1 MTNIQ
6 ISPDK
11 NTVISD
17 NEVHKF
23 NKGSHNTCS
32 TCSLFEECCELQETV
47 VNEFPFACV
56 ADNRTDK
63 EYGNFQSE

>member
-1 MTNIQ
+1 MANIQ